1 MDVYDAVAT
10 RVTTFIATLPKISL
24 FIFILSLVHGMGE
37 ATTEFHFTNILLVS
51 SLLSLIIGT
60 VVGLV
65 QRRIKRLLAYSSI
78 SHVGFML
85 LALAVGSQESTQAFL
100 FYLTQYSLTNINVFF
115 ILVAIGYTL
124 ALSANDLNLLD
135 RKNSPIQLISQLSG
149 YVHVNPLLAIS
160 LGIAMFSLIGV
171 PPLVGFFA
179 KQQVLSAALS
189 GGHYFLVLVGILT
202 SVVGAVYY
210 LHIVKVIF
218 FNKPTEAGEV
228 GTDNSLNISNT
239 YLSSS
244 LSITISV
251 LTLTILLFM
260 LSPQEWLSMANILA
274 LILFNP

>member
-1 MDVYDAVAT
+1 
-10 RVTTFIATLPKISL
+10 
-24 FIFILSLVHGMGE
+24 MGE

-260 LSPQEWLSMANILA
+260 LSPQE
-274 LILFNP
+274 